1 MRTSDRLSGST
12 VLKGYMGGYMGDPD
26 LSLLKRIV
34 EGDKSALEELYQK
47 HGLHL
52 LNFLLQ
58 QIGSRHAAEE
68 ALQTTMLIVW
78 RCASEFR
85 EESKVSTWLFGIAR
99 NQALKVRRSEPAHL
113 ALNERTLGSTD
124 ETSDPTLV
132 KAMQTALAHLSARE
146 QEVLELVYYR
156 GLTIPEAAAHL
167 NIPVNTLKSR
177 LHRARVNLR
186 KLLAKEGLNHASGI

>member
-1 MRTSDRLSGST
+1 MRTSDPLSGST

-68 ALQTTMLIVW
+68 VLQTTMLIVW
-78 RCASEFR
+78 RCASDFR
-85 EESKVSTWLFGIAR
+85 GESRVSTWLFGIAR